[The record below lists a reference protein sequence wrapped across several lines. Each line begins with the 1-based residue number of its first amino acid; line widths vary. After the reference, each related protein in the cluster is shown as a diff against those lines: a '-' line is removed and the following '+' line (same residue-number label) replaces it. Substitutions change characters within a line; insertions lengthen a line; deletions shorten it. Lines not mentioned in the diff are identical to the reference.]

1 MHCEFMHYIFMRSNP
16 IHSKAKVSRIR
27 LVELY
32 ALNCENVPSILLFF
46 VHFNVSRNLL
56 SANESAG
63 NIKWRAAT
71 CTLYYIVLLM
81 LTRIYCRAQER
92 NFSAPYRAFS

>member
-16 IHSKAKVSRIR
+16 IHSKAKVSRIL
-27 LVELY
+27 LVKLF
-32 ALNCENVPSILLFF
+32 ALNFENVSSIYFIILCTS
-46 VHFNVSRNLL
+46 HNLL

-81 LTRIYCRAQER
+81 LTRIYRRAQER